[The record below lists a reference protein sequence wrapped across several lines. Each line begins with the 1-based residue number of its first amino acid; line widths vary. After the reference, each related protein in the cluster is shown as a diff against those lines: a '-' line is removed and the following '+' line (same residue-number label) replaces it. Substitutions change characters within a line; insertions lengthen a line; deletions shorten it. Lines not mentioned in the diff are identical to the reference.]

1 MSEIKRR
8 NNAAARGANQW
19 QGNRF
24 GQMKQAKWTYD
35 EGEVN
40 EATEEKARESAISNY
55 LAL

>member
-8 NNAAARGANQW
+8 NNAAAREANQW

-24 GQMKQAKWTYD
+24 GQMKPGKWTYD

-55 LAL
+55 LVL

>member
-24 GQMKQAKWTYD
+24 EQMKPGKWTYD

-40 EATEEKARESAISNY
+40 EATEVKARESAISNY
-55 LAL
+55 LVL